1 MNLQLHCSTAEI
13 LHIRGPVGSS
23 DQAYSFSILLKK
35 ALILLVQQLLL
46 GMIMKKQGPLIN
58 NHNSSELKLGAVHK
72 TRLNFFGLF

>member
-1 MNLQLHCSTAEI
+1 MHCVVDLCNMNLQLHCSAAEI
-13 LHIRGPVGSS
+13 LYIRGEGST

-58 NHNSSELKLGAVHK
+58 NLNSSKL
-72 TRLNFFGLF
+72 